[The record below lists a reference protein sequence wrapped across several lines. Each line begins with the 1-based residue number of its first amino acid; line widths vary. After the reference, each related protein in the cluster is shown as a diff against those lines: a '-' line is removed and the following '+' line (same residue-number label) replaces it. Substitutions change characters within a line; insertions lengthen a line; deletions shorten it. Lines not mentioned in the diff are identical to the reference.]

1 MSAITQSFILHFGEM
16 GSKWGFN
23 RTVGQILGLMI
34 ITEEM
39 INAEQI
45 AKTLSISRGNVSMAL
60 KELQSWRLVKTVHIQ
75 GDRKEYYT
83 AIGDIWK
90 MAFTVMEERRKREV
104 EPTLSALRDV
114 LLTEA
119 EGDKDVYAQQR
130 INELHDLLE
139 QATVWSDEFQKMDS
153 ANLKRLVK
161 LGSGVGKV
169 INIKDKLIK
178 NKEN

>member
-1 MSAITQSFILHFGEM
+1 MSAISQSFILHFGEM

-45 AKTLSISRGNVSMAL
+45 AENLSISRGNVSMAL

-83 AIGDIWK
+83 AIGDIWT

-104 EPTLSALRDV
+104 EPTLTALRDV
-114 LLTEA
+114 LLA
-119 EGDKDVYAQQR
+119 DAKDDKDKYAQQR
-130 INELHDLLE
+130 VKELHDLLE
-139 QATVWSDEFQKMDS
+139 QASVWSDEFQKMEA

-169 INIKDKLIK
+169 ISIKDKILK
-178 NKEN
+178 SNEN